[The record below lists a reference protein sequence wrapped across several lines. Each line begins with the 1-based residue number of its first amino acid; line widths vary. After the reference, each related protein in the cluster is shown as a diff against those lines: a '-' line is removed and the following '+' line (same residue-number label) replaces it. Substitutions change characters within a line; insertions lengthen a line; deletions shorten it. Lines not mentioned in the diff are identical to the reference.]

1 MTILGSLHP
10 RMPKK
15 SVIVRAITF
24 GWVVDLGDRNE
35 AVRGK
40 LLHELDDI
48 AARNVELFREL
59 IEGGPSVTLA
69 SREIRQVS
77 VELLS
82 LFGNL
87 RPLLKPLR
95 HPHTVK
101 QAMRIDKV

>member
-1 MTILGSLHP
+1 MLHP
-10 RMPKK
+10 RVPQKAVVVGAMPFA
-15 SVIVRAITF
+15 RA
-24 GWVVDLGDRNE
+24 VDIGNCDE

-48 AARNVELFREL
+48 PARNVELLREM
-59 IEGGPSVTLA
+59 IEGRPRVTLP

-82 LFGNL
+82 LLGNL